1 MFTLTGY
8 LRMKYLYCEISLKA
22 FVNNDEVT
30 YYEIL
35 PAISERKI
43 DKEIQAGH
51 ETNHGYYVTF
61 CLT

>member
-8 LRMKYLYCEISLKA
+8 LRMKYLYCEISLNA

-30 YYEIL
+30 CYEIL

-51 ETNHGYYVTF
+51 ETNHG
-61 CLT
+61 